1 MELSVV
7 IPFYN
12 EEDNVRDVLESIDS
26 VLKGTG
32 IDYEIIP
39 VNNGSLDRTGEILQG
54 LSIGNK
60 RLKIVTVDV
69 NEGYGL
75 GIREGLKAG
84 SGRYIGFMC
93 GDNQVEPDT
102 ILAVYRKA
110 KEENLDLCKVERI
123 KRYDGL
129 SRRVI
134 SFFYNIICPA
144 LFGIKSTDLNGTP
157 KVFRKEIYDKLGIIS
172 KRWFID
178 GEIMIRF
185 VKLKCK
191 IGSIPVEFKR
201 REKGVSKVNI
211 KAVWEFVIDMAVYK
225 LRGGI

>member
-12 EEDNVRDVLESIDS
+12 EEDNVKDVIESIGS
-26 VLKGTG
+26 VLKNTG

-39 VNNGSLDRTGEILQG
+39 VNNGSIDRTGVILQG
-54 LSIGNK
+54 LSNGNK
-60 RLKIVTVDV
+60 RLKVVTVNV

-93 GDNQVEPDT
+93 GDNQVEPEAL
-102 ILAVYRKA
+102 LAVYEKA

-129 SRRVI
+129 SRKVI

-144 LFGIKSTDLNGTP
+144 LFGIKSADLNGTP
-157 KVFRKEIYDKLGIIS
+157 KVFKKEIYDKLNIVS

-185 VKLKCK
+185 AKLKCK
-191 IGSIPVEFKR
+191 MGSVPIVFKK
-201 REKGVSKVNI
+201 REKGASKVNI
-211 KAVWEFVIDMAVYK
+211 KAVWEFIIDMAGYK
-225 LRGGI
+225 LRGDI